1 MKGIYLTEEG
11 KKELEKEIDKNREFA
26 KEIEAKIAVFVD
38 YFTQNGVKNWLSGR
52 NIMLKEILSSATIL
66 PVEESW
72 DEIRLLDIIDS
83 SGTGNL
89 TKAKYPNG
97 VIIKPIMKTKYAD

>member
-11 KKELEKEIDKNREFA
+11 KKE
-26 KEIEAKIAVFVD
+26 IEAIITNLKKPAPHYDGIYVSERADERMEVFE
-38 YFTQNGVKNWLSGR
+38 
-52 NIMLKEILSSATIL
+52 EILSSATIL
-66 PVEESW
+66 PVEDNW

-97 VIIKPIMKTKYAD
+97 VIIKK

>member
-11 KKELEKEIDKNREFA
+11 KKE
-26 KEIEAKIAVFVD
+26 IEAKIAELESIPMSEKKWEDLDSITSEIRV
-38 YFTQNGVKNWLSGR
+38 
-52 NIMLKEILSSATIL
+52 LKEILSSATIL
-66 PVEESW
+66 PVEDNW
-72 DEIRLLDIIDS
+72 DEIRLLDGIDS

-97 VIIKPIMKTKYAD
+97 VIIKPKE

>member
-11 KKELEKEIDKNREFA
+11 KKEIEANIAELEK
-26 KEIEAKIAVFVD
+26 
-38 YFTQNGVKNWLSGR
+38 LSEQGKFGETYQYDLPCT
-52 NIMLKEILSSATIL
+52 IYKEILSSATIL
-66 PVEESW
+66 PVEENW
-72 DEIRLLDIIDS
+72 DGIRLLDRIDS

-97 VIIKPIMKTKYAD
+97 VIINLK

>member
-11 KKELEKEIDKNREFA
+11 KKE
-26 KEIEAKIAVFVD
+26 IEAKIAELEKFAIHKGD
-38 YFTQNGVKNWLSGR
+38 TSPR
-52 NIMLKEILSSATIL
+52 IIMLKEILSSATIL
-66 PVEESW
+66 PVEDNW

-97 VIIKPIMKTKYAD
+97 VIIKPIIKTKYAD